1 MKERTEVADL
11 NESLPKEKSTEIN
24 LNTEKVQKNAYF
36 NLTVH
41 NMHRFQRKDF
51 SQAADVQ
58 TGQ

>member
-1 MKERTEVADL
+1 MNLCQKKRA
-11 NESLPKEKSTEIN
+11 TEIN

-41 NMHRFQRKDF
+41 NMHRFQGKKDV

-58 TGQ
+58 TRQ